1 MFSYRTNWKLSTNR
15 YTQTLEDTRRSGVRL
30 LDLSASNPTRCG
42 LQYDTEAILSAFQ
55 DPSALTYEPQPKG
68 LLSARKEVANYYL
81 NDHKASIDPEAI
93 ILTTSTSEAYSFVF
107 KLLCNPLD
115 EVLVA
120 KPSYPLVDFLAELQ
134 DVALVPY
141 FLQYAHGWMVD
152 FKSIE
157 RARTDRTRAILLV
170 HPNNPTGS
178 YLSPEEM
185 SRVNAICR
193 ERELVLI
200 VDEVF
205 LDYPFYGN
213 SRESFVA
220 NREVLTFTLSGLSK
234 ISALPQTKVAWLI
247 CTGPDELVKAAVE
260 RLEVI
265 SDTYLSLNA
274 PTQLAVP
281 TLLGQ
286 RHSMQKQLS
295 ERVRSNR
302 AELASQLVRH
312 KSCNLLESDGGW
324 YAVLHVP
331 VDKSDED
338 LAIQLI
344 SEQHVIAH
352 PGHFFDFPKDG
363 FLVLSL
369 IASPAEFREGVTRI
383 LDSV

>member
-1 MFSYRTNWKLSTNR
+1 
-15 YTQTLEDTRRSGVRL
+15 LE
-30 LDLSASNPTRCG
+30 
-42 LQYDTEAILSAFQ
+42 YDTEAILSAFQ

-68 LLSARKEVANYYL
+68 LLSARKEVADYYL
-81 NDHKASIDPEAI
+81 DDHKASIDPESI
-93 ILTTSTSEAYSFVF
+93 ILTISTSEAYSFVF

-115 EVLVA
+115 EILVA
-120 KPSYPLVDFLAELQ
+120 KPSYPLYDFLAELQ

-141 FLQYAHGWMVD
+141 SLQYAHGWMVD
-152 FKSIE
+152 FNSVE
-157 RARTDRTRAILLV
+157 RALTDRTRAILLV

-178 YLSPEEM
+178 YLSPQEI
-185 SRVNAICR
+185 SRLNAICSV
-193 ERELVLI
+193 RELALI

-213 SRESFVA
+213 SRESFAA

-234 ISALPQTKVAWLI
+234 ISALPQTKVAWLA
-247 CTGPDELVKAAVE
+247 CTGPEELVKAAVE

-265 SDTYLSLNA
+265 SDTYLSLNT

-295 ERVRSNR
+295 ERVRNNR
-302 AELASQLVRH
+302 SQLASQLVGH

-324 YAVLHVP
+324 YAVLQVP
-331 VDKSDED
+331 IDKSDED

-344 SEQHVIAH
+344 SEQQVIVH
-352 PGHFFDFPKDG
+352 PGHFFDFPRDG